1 MRFAP
6 WYRREDYALLRE
18 IMDDGEDTLPLA
30 FDEWER
36 NAECERAAAK
46 TRGNNHNSGF
56 HRPRRVFLVLYAA
69 ENPAQQNDARGIC
82 QQPRGCKLLHGDVS
96 LTMEPSHG
104 TEVASKKTA
113 HKRSGPRS

>member
-1 MRFAP
+1 MHFAP

-18 IMDDGEDTLPLA
+18 IMDDGEDSLPLA

-56 HRPRRVFLVLYAA
+56 HRPRRVFLVLYAE
-69 ENPAQQNDARGIC
+69 ENPAQQNDARNLPTAEGRQVTPWGC
-82 QQPRGCKLLHGDVS
+82 EAHDGALARGGGCIEKDG
-96 LTMEPSHG
+96 
-104 TEVASKKTA
+104 A
-113 HKRSGPRS
+113 